1 MDSLDHH
8 VRKML
13 TYSELYRERH
23 GDQSPGLA
31 ALWFRPWWR
40 FVRGYVLRR
49 GFLDGWQG
57 FVIARMVA
65 FETFLRQAKIRAG
78 RTAVAKE

>member
-1 MDSLDHH
+1 M
-8 VRKML
+8 ML
-13 TYSELYRERH
+13 
-23 GDQSPGLA
+23 
-31 ALWFRPWWR
+31 
-40 FVRGYVLRR
+40 LRR